1 MILYVLK
8 KYNSGDVIRR
18 VGIIESFKSVIWNNQ
33 WYGQGEMQIVL
44 PATKENI
51 QLCEIGNFICRDKD
65 IPNYYSYMRYNNAM
79 AIQEVIYRENDS
91 EGATIQINGRLLKSY
106 ILGKRVVDE
115 PTLMQGK
122 VDAQLRNVINKN
134 LATVG
139 NRQITNFGY
148 VSSNININI
157 DIQTEGESLSE
168 LCEKVTRDARI
179 GWYMYARGSGFRLG
193 FKEGTDRTSNSE
205 TPVIFSKRFDNL
217 LSVEFDMNFLD
228 YHNTILVQG
237 EPNGSFNGRVW
248 TQNQTNEYS
257 DLDRDE
263 MYLDSGASWED
274 DGGTHTETEYKNI
287 LKGLGKRDLNAIEP
301 YSFAAEV
308 IPDGIFK
315 LGQEYDLGDVVEIE
329 MEVGI
334 TATARITEI
343 IEAVDEQ
350 GESTVL
356 TFEEWEVY

>member
-8 KYNSGDVIRR
+8 KYNSGEAIRR

-51 QLCEIGNFICRDKD
+51 QLCEVGNFICRDKD
-65 IPNYYSYMRYNNAM
+65 IPNFSYMRYNNAM

-91 EGATIQINGRLLKSY
+91 EGATIQVNGRLLKSY
-106 ILGKRVVDE
+106 ILGKRVVE
-115 PTLMQGK
+115 APTLLSGK
-122 VDAQLRNVINKN
+122 VDAQLRSVINTN
-134 LATVG
+134 LSSVG
-139 NRQITNFGY
+139 SARQITDFGF

-157 DIQTEGESLSE
+157 DIQVEGESLAE
-168 LCEKVTRDARI
+168 LCERVTRDTRI
-179 GWYMYARGSGFRLG
+179 GWYMYARDTGFRLG

-237 EPNGSFNGRVW
+237 EAGNGFNGRIW
-248 TQNQTNEYS
+248 TQTGSTEYS

-274 DGGTHTETEYKNI
+274 DSGTHTVQEYKNI
-287 LKGLGKRDLNAIEP
+287 LTGLGKRDLNAIEL
-301 YSFAAEV
+301 YSFTAEV

-315 LGQEYDLGDVVEIE
+315 LGEDYDLGDVVEIE
-329 MEVGI
+329 TEVGI

-356 TFEEWEVY
+356 TFEEWEV